1 MEHIKP
7 LLSDPMLRE
16 QTAEPY
22 QFQNPRMECSAE
34 AARES
39 SRKLHEGEINL
50 NVLGIEPPYLI
61 ALTGGKS
68 EIDEYVHRTMDSA
81 TRLVVKTLNGR
92 RMKDWPSTMD
102 EMAAE
107 LEFPSYFGKNIP
119 AFSECLQ
126 DLEWLPADAYSF
138 LLYDAASV
146 LSKETHA
153 DAISFFSLLDRI
165 CSEWA
170 VGTLPGA
177 NWERKRTPFHIFLC
191 GNSGDVEKL
200 IRRLQ
205 PEIALPVINVPK
217 SMQIG

>member
-1 MEHIKP
+1 VTVKGSDVKP
-7 LLSDPMLRE
+7 LLRDR
-16 QTAEPY
+16 
-22 QFQNPRMECSAE
+22 
-34 AARES
+34 S

-68 EIDEYVHRTMDSA
+68 EIGEYVHRTMDSA

-92 RMKDWPSTMD
+92 RMKDRPSTMD

-119 AFSECLQ
+119 ALSECLQ
-126 DLEWLPADAYSF
+126 DLEWLPADAYLL

-165 CSEWA
+165 CSEWGWA
-170 VGTLPGA
+170 HYQAPTGSGSELRFIYFFAGILGMSKSLYVGY
-177 NWERKRTPFHIFLC
+177 N
-191 GNSGDVEKL
+191 
-200 IRRLQ
+200 
-205 PEIALPVINVPK
+205 PK
-217 SMQIG
+217 SPCQS